1 MASHN
6 HQGLARDI
14 GAGHADMGVQGVDVF
29 VVQLGV
35 GSGIHVGD
43 EGFNPTPAN
52 GVSRLQALR
61 HGKRCDETFQE
72 AFSEFQK
79 TTWFH
84 DVDVVDFAL
93 VRLEDVCFQVDEI
106 LVQLRKGDH
115 AARIERR
122 QRLLGT
128 H

>member
-1 MASHN
+1 MKVTCNVYYVWTAESVLSGGNPLVPAPLEISDMASHN

-79 TTWFH
+79 T
-84 DVDVVDFAL
+84 A
-93 VRLEDVCFQVDEI
+93 
-106 LVQLRKGDH
+106 
-115 AARIERR
+115 
-122 QRLLGT
+122 
-128 H
+128 